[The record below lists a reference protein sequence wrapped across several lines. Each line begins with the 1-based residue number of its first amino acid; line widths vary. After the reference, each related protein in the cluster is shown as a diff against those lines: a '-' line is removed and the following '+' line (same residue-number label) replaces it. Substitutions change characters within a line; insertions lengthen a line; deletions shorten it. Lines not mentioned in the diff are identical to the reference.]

1 MSVRAERDLL
11 FVWLSIAV
19 FLCEWSKFTW
29 FWYAG
34 NRSLGFSANIEI
46 DLVPVWVL
54 EIDLIS
60 VWGID
65 PL

>member
-1 MSVRAERDLL
+1 MSVRAESDLL

-46 DLVPVWVL
+46 DLVPV
-54 EIDLIS
+54 
-60 VWGID
+60 
-65 PL
+65 